1 MEFEHGGNVWAV
13 NGQKEL
19 APRKVIDFSAS
30 LNPLGPP
37 PGVFRL
43 LREKIRYLQYYPEP
57 YARTLCSAWAETLG
71 VSADRVIAGNGASE
85 LISLFFRA
93 AGPRRVLLPA
103 PTYSDYARAALAA
116 GSRVEFFFSPDKFAY
131 PLESLARELTR
142 SRCDALVF
150 CNPNNPTGV
159 FWEDVTLLLQETAA
173 KGIPFLLDASFWPFT
188 GTRWSAWRKKNFS
201 FLQEE
206 TGHFQFFLVFSLTK
220 IYALPGLRL
229 GIGVGPPA
237 LIKKLK
243 AANDPWSVN
252 VFAQLAGLAC
262 LREQNYLKETVALVE
277 KEREYLLRGLGK
289 LPGLVLFPS
298 RANFLLGDCRRTGR
312 TGSEIAAALAKK
324 GVLIRDARNF
334 AGLDEYYFRL
344 AVRKRS
350 ENRHLLRALKQ
361 VLSGHDYFEGEN

>member
-1 MEFEHGGNVWAV
+1 MEFEHGGNIWTI
-13 NGQKEL
+13 NSQKEL

-30 LNPLGPP
+30 LNPFGPP
-37 PGVFRL
+37 PGIFRL

-57 YARTLCSAWAETLG
+57 YARTLGSACAEKLG
-71 VSADRVIAGNGASE
+71 VSADQVIVGNGASE
-85 LISLFFRA
+85 LISLFFLTTR
-93 AGPRRVLLPA
+93 PRQVLLPA
-103 PTYSDYARAALAA
+103 PTYGDYARAARAA
-116 GSRVEFFFSPDKFAY
+116 GSKVEFFFSPDQFAY
-131 PLESLARELTR
+131 PLEALAREFTR

-159 FWEDVTLLLQETAA
+159 FWEDVTPLLRETAA
-173 KGIPFLLDASFWPFT
+173 KGVPFLLDASFWPFT
-188 GTRWSAWRKKNFS
+188 GIGWAAWREKNRLLS

-206 TGHFQFFLVFSLTK
+206 TDHFQFFLVFSLTK
-220 IYALPGLRL
+220 IFALPGLRL
-229 GIGVGPPA
+229 GIGVGSPV

-277 KEREYLLRGLGK
+277 KEREYLCRSFRK
-289 LPGLVLFPS
+289 LPGLVVFPS
-298 RANFLLGDCRRTGR
+298 RANFLLGNCRRTGR
-312 TGSEIAAALAKK
+312 TSSGIAAALAKK
-324 GVLIRDARNF
+324 GVLIRDASNF

-350 ENRHLLRALKQ
+350 ENRHLLRALKD
-361 VLSGHDYFEGEN
+361 VLAVGVSGK